1 MAGLPNKSDFVGAT
15 GVEPVAPSG
24 FKAAFGLLH
33 DWLSGFGDIVSRSVG
48 QGDDQI
54 RTNAQND
61 ARYASAGSPVE
72 IWSGAKTNEVVIEAL
87 TGYSSQ
93 NDSLAPGRY
102 FVRSEYGTTNV
113 VTTLWIIDVIDFN
126 DRSYFYNG
134 DNWVRWS
141 PGFYA
146 GNPDNKRA
154 FSAGGTSAPD
164 IISIHY
170 LPF

>member
-1 MAGLPNKSDFVGAT
+1 MANLPDKSGLIGAT
-15 GVEPVAPSG
+15 GVEPVTPSVFRSAIG
-24 FKAAFGLLH
+24 ALH
-33 DWLSGFGDIVSRSVG
+33 DWLANFGDIVTKNIG
-48 QGDDQI
+48 AAPDQVS
-54 RTNAQND
+54 TNAMND
-61 ARYASAGSPVE
+61 AKYASAGDPVE
-72 IWSGAKTNEVVIEAL
+72 LWSGAKTNEVVIEAL
-87 TGYSSQ
+87 VGYSAQ
-93 NDSLAPGRY
+93 TDSLAPGRY
-102 FVRSEYGTTNV
+102 FIRSEYGTSNI
-113 VTTLWIIDVIDFN
+113 VTTLWTIDVIDFN

-154 FSAGGTSAPD
+154 FSSGGPAAPD